1 MGKDL
6 RSATLRTVWEGSFY
20 IWHSLA
26 HVNRELAS
34 RLAKLGAVDAIRP
47 LDNEKSSALVY
58 PHGRH
63 LKKLDRKVPGKSLI
77 VRHAFPP
84 SFCEHD
90 GPVILMQP
98 WEFLRAPAQWVQY
111 VNSDQVA
118 ELWVNS
124 HFTRNSF
131 VLSGA
136 QPEKV
141 QVLPL
146 GFDEEVFSPEGPR
159 ASVGEEEE
167 FKFLYTGGTIERKGI
182 DLLMRAFLAEFRR
195 DEAVRLVVKDTG
207 AKHVYIHNNQQD
219 AIRRVADDVRA
230 PRVTYLDQDLSP
242 KDLAALMRACDC
254 IVQPYR
260 AEGFCLPVVE
270 GMACGLAPIVTYGGA
285 TDDLIVHSCGWK
297 VASHRAQIPQL
308 QGLESADDQGW
319 LEPDMDDLRRALREA
334 YENRDTVSLM
344 GKNAARLA
352 QLWSWDKV
360 APLYADRIAKVKAVQ
375 AAPKPLKA
383 TPTISLCM
391 IVKNEERVL
400 DACLE
405 SAAKHFDQVI
415 VVDTGSTDSTPEICR
430 RHSVDLRFYPWTDSF
445 SDARNQSMIGA
456 TGDWIMWIDADD
468 TVPPETIRVIRHA
481 VANAS
486 PDEIGFVVPV
496 RFLEEQGHGTLVDHV
511 KVFRN
516 LPGLQWEL
524 RIHEQ
529 ILPSLRRVAEA
540 AGIQD
545 GGRITRLPA
554 EVLHSGYDNSDEGQA
569 RKRLRD
575 EKLLKL
581 DLKENPGHPFV
592 LFNLGMT
599 AHFTGDHPNAVKWL
613 KKCISRSQPNQ
624 SHVRKAYALCG
635 ASLRQLN
642 REKDAHTL
650 LAKGLAELPEDP
662 EIMFHLAQMA
672 FADGKS
678 REAIEL
684 YERVLAVDI
693 SGMLTSLD
701 PGILGYK
708 TRHNLALAYMAE
720 EDYTSARGQWVQA
733 IEQGNKAD
741 MAFFLF
747 DAALVNNDLSTAK
760 NMLTWV
766 TEHLGQGE
774 SWANMTIRLADLVGI
789 DPMPQLA
796 SVLTAK
802 AGNIGVRKVYA
813 THLLHTGRAQEAVP
827 HLDRLQ
833 QEGVPD
839 GAFFL
844 GALAEQVGES
854 AKALAWYQRAA
865 ELNPDHEETKLRI
878 LRLAREG

>member
-1 MGKDL
+1 M
-6 RSATLRTVWEGSFY
+6 RTVWEGSFY

-34 RLAKLGAVDAIRP
+34 RLAKLEAVDAIRP
-47 LDNEKSSALVY
+47 LDKDKSAALVY
-58 PHGRH
+58 PHGRE
-63 LKKLDRKVPGKSLI
+63 LKKLDRKVAGKSLI
-77 VRHAFPP
+77 IRHAFPP
-84 SFCEHD
+84 NSSGHD
-90 GPVILMQP
+90 GPIIFMQP
-98 WEFLRAPAQWVQY
+98 WEFLRAPAHWVQH
-111 VNSDQVA
+111 VNSDPVA

-141 QVLPL
+141 HVLPL
-146 GFDEEVFSPEGPR
+146 GFDADVFTSGGPR
-159 ASVGEEEE
+159 ASVGEQDE
-167 FKFLYTGGTIERKGI
+167 FKFIYTGGTIERKGI

-195 DEAVRLVVKDTG
+195 EEAVRLIIKDTG

-219 AIRRVADDVRA
+219 AIRRVADDARA
-230 PRVTYLDQDLSP
+230 PRVTYLDDDLSP

-254 IVQPYR
+254 VVQPYR

-285 TDDLIVHSCGWK
+285 TDDLVLHSCGWK
-297 VASHRAQIPQL
+297 VASHRVQIPQL
-308 QGLESADDQGW
+308 QGLESAEDQGW
-319 LEPDMDDLRRALREA
+319 LEPDMEDLRKTLREA
-334 YENRDTVSLM
+334 YENRDAVSLM
-344 GKNAARLA
+344 GKNAAQLA
-352 QLWSWDKV
+352 QLWSWDRV
-360 APLYADRIAKVKAVQ
+360 APLYADRIEKVKAAY
-375 AAPKPLKA
+375 AAPKPKK
-383 TPTISLCM
+383 TEPTISLCM

-415 VVDTGSTDSTPEICR
+415 VVDTGSTDSTPDICR
-430 RHSVDLRFYPWTDSF
+430 RHNVDLRFYAWTDSF

-468 TVPPETIRVIRHA
+468 TVPLETIHVIKRA
-481 VANAS
+481 IANAS
-486 PDEIGFVVPV
+486 PDEIAFVVPV

-540 AGIQD
+540 AGIPD

-581 DLKENPGHPFV
+581 DLKEHPDHPFV
-592 LFNLGMT
+592 LFNIGMT
-599 AHFTGDHPNAVKWL
+599 AHFTGDHPDAVKWL

-642 REKDAHTL
+642 RDKEARAILT
-650 LAKGLAELPEDP
+650 KGLSELPEDP

-672 FADGKS
+672 FAAGSSK
-678 REAIEL
+678 EAIEL

-708 TRHNLALAYMAE
+708 TRHNLALAYLAE
-720 EDYTSARGQWVQA
+720 ENYASARGQWIEA
-733 IEQGNKAD
+733 IEQGNRPD

-747 DAALVNNDLSTAK
+747 DAAVANGDLPTAK
-760 NMLTWV
+760 QMLTWV
-766 TEHLGQGE
+766 TRRLGQGE
-774 SWANMTIRLADLVGI
+774 SWANMTIRLAELVGI

-796 SVLTAK
+796 SVLVAEP
-802 AGNIGVRKVYA
+802 GNVGVRKVYA
-813 THLLHTGRAQEAVP
+813 THLLHTDRAEEAVA

-833 QEGVPD
+833 HEGVPD

-844 GALAEQVGES
+844 GALAEQMGETR
-854 AKALAWYQRAA
+854 KALAWYKRAA
-865 ELNPDHEETKLRI
+865 ELNPEHEETKLRI
-878 LRLAREG
+878 LRLTSEG

>member
-1 MGKDL
+1 M
-6 RSATLRTVWEGSFY
+6 RTIWEGSFY

-34 RLAKLGAVDAIRP
+34 RLAKLGAVDAILPIDRDRTP
-47 LDNEKSSALVY
+47 ALVY
-58 PHGRH
+58 PHGRE
-63 LKKLDRKVPGKSLI
+63 LKKLEKKVKGPSLV

-84 SFCEHD
+84 NFCPHN

-98 WEFLRAPAQWVQY
+98 WEFLRAPAEWVDQ
-111 VNSDQVA
+111 VNGNNVA

-131 VLSGA
+131 ILSGA
-136 QPEKV
+136 RPEKV
-141 QVLPL
+141 HVLPL
-146 GFDEEVFSPEGPR
+146 GFDATVFSKEGSR
-159 ASVGEEEE
+159 AVVGEPDE
-167 FKFLYTGGTIERKGI
+167 FKFLFTGGTIERKGV
-182 DLLMRAFLAEFRR
+182 DMVMRAFLAEFRR
-195 DEAVRLVVKDTG
+195 EEPVRLVVKDTG
-207 AKHVYIHNNQQD
+207 SKHVYLHNNQQS
-219 AIRRVADDVRA
+219 AIRQVADDPRA
-230 PRVTYLDQDLSP
+230 PRVTCLDEDLAP
-242 KDLAALMRACDC
+242 NDLAALMRACDC

-260 AEGFCLPVVE
+260 AEGFCLPVLE

-285 TDDLIVHSCGWK
+285 TDDLVLHSSGWK
-297 VASHRAQIPQL
+297 IASHRVQIPQL
-308 QGLESADDQGW
+308 QGLESAEDQGW
-319 LEPDMDDLRRALREA
+319 LEPDMDDLRKTLRDA
-334 YENRDTVSLM
+334 YENRDAVSQM
-344 GKNAARLA
+344 GKNAAQLA
-352 QLWSWDKV
+352 QLWSWEKV
-360 APLYADRIAKVKAVQ
+360 APLYADRIAKVKAAQ
-375 AAPKPLKA
+375 TAPKPERTEPK
-383 TPTISLCM
+383 ISLCM

-400 DACLE
+400 GACLD

-415 VVDTGSTDSTPEICR
+415 VVDTGSTDATPDICR
-430 RHSVDLRFYPWTDSF
+430 QHNVDLRFYPWTDSF

-456 TGDWIMWIDADD
+456 AGDWIMWIDADD
-468 TVPPETIRVIRHA
+468 TVPVETIQIIKRA
-481 VANAS
+481 VANAGS
-486 PDEIGFVVPV
+486 DEIGFVVPV

-540 AGIQD
+540 AGIPD

-581 DLKENPGHPFV
+581 DLKEHPDHPFV
-592 LFNLGMT
+592 LFNIGMT

-613 KKCISRSQPNQ
+613 KKCISRSKPNQ

-642 REKDAHTL
+642 RDNEARAILT
-650 LAKGLAELPEDP
+650 KGLSELPEDP

-678 REAIEL
+678 KEAIDL
-684 YERVLAVDI
+684 YVRVLAVDI
-693 SGMLTSLD
+693 TGMLTSLD

-720 EDYTSARGQWVQA
+720 EDYASARGQWMQA
-733 IEQGNKAD
+733 IEQCDKAD
-741 MAFFLF
+741 MAFLLF
-747 DAALVNNDLSTAK
+747 DAALANGDLQTARH
-760 NMLTWV
+760 LLAWV
-766 TEHLGQGE
+766 TQRLGQGE
-774 SWANMTIRLADLVGI
+774 SWANMTIRLAELVAI

-796 SVLTAK
+796 SVLVAEP
-802 AGNIGVRKVYA
+802 GNIGVRKVYA
-813 THLLHTGRAQEAVP
+813 THLLHTNRAQEAIP
-827 HLDRLQ
+827 HLDLLQ
-833 QEGVPD
+833 IEGVPD

-844 GALAEQVGES
+844 GALAEQMGETQ
-854 AKALAWYQRAA
+854 KALAWYERAA
-865 ELNPDHEETKLRI
+865 QLNPNHEETKLRI
-878 LRLAREG
+878 TRLHGERKQIP